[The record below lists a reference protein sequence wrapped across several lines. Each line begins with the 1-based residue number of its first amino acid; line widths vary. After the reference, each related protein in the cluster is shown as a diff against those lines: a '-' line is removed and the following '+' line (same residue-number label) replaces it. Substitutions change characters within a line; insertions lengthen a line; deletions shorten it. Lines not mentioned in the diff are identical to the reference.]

1 MDSTVATD
9 SPREM
14 ELYSKYDTQEEH
26 GKTEMQLNSGD
37 DNEQH
42 DDESEPI
49 VDLRGYKHCNIYNPY
64 YYGYSTPYD
73 TDTSHRTFSMPG
85 QAGANTLRAYLHDN
99 LQPQLVMNEYGEHC
113 DIADISNGHLATLQA
128 KLWSGTLATPSP
140 ATAPDG
146 PSRAEKLVL
155 EHVLTVGELL
165 RGKFSRTSIR
175 TAI

>member
-14 ELYSKYDTQEEH
+14 ELYSNYDTEEEQC
-26 GKTEMQLNSGD
+26 KTEMELNSGD
-37 DNEQH
+37 DNEEV

-99 LQPQLVMNEYGEHC
+99 LHPQRVVNEYGEHY
-113 DIADISNGHLATLQA
+113 DIAEISNGHLATLQA
-128 KLWSGTLATPSP
+128 KLWSGRPATPSP

-146 PSRAEKLVL
+146 PSHAEKLVL
-155 EHVLTVGELL
+155 DHVLTVGELL
-165 RGKFSRTSIR
+165 QGKFSQTSIR

>member
-1 MDSTVATD
+1 
-9 SPREM
+9 M
-14 ELYSKYDTQEEH
+14 ELYSNYDTEEEH
-26 GKTEMQLNSGD
+26 GETEIELNSGD
-37 DNEQH
+37 DNEGG
-42 DDESEPI
+42 DNESEPI

-99 LQPQLVMNEYGEHC
+99 LHPQLVMNEYGEHC

-128 KLWSGTLATPSP
+128 KLWSGRLATLSP
-140 ATAPDG
+140 ATAPTG
-146 PSRAEKLVL
+146 RSRAEKLVL

-165 RGKFSRTSIR
+165 QGKFPQTSFL